1 MSISDSFGR
10 QSVRW
15 ILLLDSFSHDNPKL
29 TCYFSKSLFS
39 RIGKWQWKS
48 KIESSNHPIC
58 TYEHVGGYR
67 ETDLLGSFKI
77 DNELEGLRLL
87 HRQLGWLCSFKNFVD
102 IGACAAKQLDNIG
115 TVTHYAAGLYVFSL
129 AVRCRQP
136 ALYCQLC
143 KFASA
148 RVENGTIQHEN
159 CISTVS
165 HCLTKC
171 WFNIYRTSDFNV
183 AKVNAQGCSS
193 SHCFF

>member
-1 MSISDSFGR
+1 MIIR
-10 QSVRW
+10 N
-15 ILLLDSFSHDNPKL
+15 SHATSLNRCLPESENGNGNLKL
-29 TCYFSKSLFS
+29 NH
-39 RIGKWQWKS
+39 RITLS
-48 KIESSNHPIC
+48 ARVS
-58 TYEHVGGYR
+58 TLGGYR

-77 DNELEGLRLL
+77 DNEFEGLRLL

-102 IGACAAKQLDNIG
+102 IGAGAAKQLDNIG
-115 TVTHYAAGLYVFSL
+115 TVTHYAAGLYIFSL

-193 SHCFF
+193 SLCFF